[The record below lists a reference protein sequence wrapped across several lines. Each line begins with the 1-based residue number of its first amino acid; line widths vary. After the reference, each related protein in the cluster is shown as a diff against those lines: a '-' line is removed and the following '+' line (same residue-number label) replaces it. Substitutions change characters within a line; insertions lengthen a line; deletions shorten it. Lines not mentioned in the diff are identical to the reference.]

1 MTLRRWRIALAAWLG
16 LIFLLSSSLFAPQM
30 SADGTREVFG
40 SLNYLARKF
49 AHIAEYGILTYLF
62 LRSIRTSPE
71 RFGRSLAWSVL
82 LSVLYA
88 IADEFHQSLVPQRD
102 GTWHDVL
109 FDTAGALTMGYLL
122 WRVKTRGSADL
133 RKRLL
138 GPPGEDAST
147 DRAEVALK

>member
-1 MTLRRWRIALAAWLG
+1 
-16 LIFLLSSSLFAPQM
+16 M

-40 SLNYLARKF
+40 SLNYLTRKF

-62 LRSIRTSPE
+62 LRSIWAAPE
-71 RFGRSLAWSVL
+71 RFGRSLAWSVA

-88 IADEFHQSLVPQRD
+88 ATDEFHQSLVPQRD

-109 FDTAGALTMGYLL
+109 FDAAGALTMGYFL
-122 WRVKTRGSADL
+122 WRIKTQGTADL

-138 GPPGEDAST
+138 GPLGENAST